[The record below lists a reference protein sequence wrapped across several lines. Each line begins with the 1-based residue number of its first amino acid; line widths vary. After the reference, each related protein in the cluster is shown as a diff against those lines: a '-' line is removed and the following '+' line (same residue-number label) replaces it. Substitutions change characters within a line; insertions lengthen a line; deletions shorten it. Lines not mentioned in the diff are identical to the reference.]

1 MTPPRNAPTMPPARA
16 PGVGPAVV
24 GLAVGDGARVLG
36 VGLAVVGLA
45 VGDGVKEDDGAVP
58 EEVVVLDELE
68 VDFVSTLVKVD
79 DKGVPAVEFGSTFGD
94 VDTGELSLALGSTL
108 VMADATDP
116 LSSLTLVGLDCV
128 SSTTAALG
136 SGILS
141 KKAQALL

>member
-1 MTPPRNAPTMPPARA
+1 M
-16 PGVGPAVV
+16 V

-45 VGDGVKEDDGAVP
+45 VGVEEGDGAVP
-58 EEVVVLDELE
+58 EEVIVLDELE

>member
-1 MTPPRNAPTMPPARA
+1 M
-16 PGVGPAVV
+16 V

-45 VGDGVKEDDGAVP
+45 VGVEEGDGAVP
-58 EEVVVLDELE
+58 EEVIVLDELE

-79 DKGVPAVEFGSTFGD
+79 DKGVPAFEFGSTFGE
-94 VDTGELSLALGSTL
+94 VDTGEFSVTLESPL
-108 VMADATDP
+108 VMAGVTDVTDVSDLE
-116 LSSLTLVGLDCV
+116 LSLRSIALDSV

>member
-1 MTPPRNAPTMPPARA
+1 M
-16 PGVGPAVV
+16 V
-24 GLAVGDGARVLG
+24 GLAVGDGARVVG

-45 VGDGVKEDDGAVP
+45 VGVEEGDGAVP
-58 EEVVVLDELE
+58 EEVIVLDELE